1 MVAQSGSYIYLLFN
15 YNQTPYRFACYQAS
29 NANNLNMMSKVA
41 LYRKTEGEAV
51 PSSDD
56 PILKE
61 ETFGAYLNGNN
72 TVYVKGSQ
80 QLSREYQGDKVTFAI
95 LDAVAQKVV
104 EFSGIPAGATI
115 GDAFALTL
123 RTVEGKK
130 TVSTRS
136 YTVTVVGEA
145 GAKLWLSDGAGN
157 GFIVKR

>member
-1 MVAQSGSYIYLLFN
+1 ML
-15 YNQTPYRFACYQAS
+15 YNENAS
-29 NANNLNMMSKVA
+29 NNNPLFSCYSGTTVTNSTTSLVA
-41 LYRKTEGEAV
+41 LYRKTEGETI
-51 PSSDD
+51 PTSYD
-56 PILKE
+56 PILQE
-61 ETFGAYLNGNN
+61 ETFGAYLSGNN

-115 GDAFALTL
+115 GDAFTLTL

-130 TVSTRS
+130 TVSTGS

>member
-1 MVAQSGSYIYLLFN
+1 MVAQSGTYVYLLFN
-15 YNQTPYRFACYQAS
+15 YNTSPYRFACYNAS
-29 NANNLNMMSKVA
+29 NASALNQMTKVA
-41 LYRKTEGEAV
+41 LYRKTEGAAI

-80 QLSREYQGDKVTFAI
+80 QLSREYQGDKVIFAI
-95 LDAVAQKVV
+95 LDAEAQKVV

-130 TVSTRS
+130 TVSTGS